1 MIRLDIES
9 GAGSRRVDLGDYLDA
24 TAEER
29 AHEQEY
35 RWIKALRS
43 VTVDGA
49 PFRSRFTFRGDSLW
63 WFAELYLHKEQA
75 ILNVHRALAAFDAL
89 VERERPRAVRYV
101 DGPNAPVIAQA
112 AARRKVAYNG
122 PAWPMTGAFAPST

>member
-9 GAGSRRVDLGDYLDA
+9 GSGSRRVSLADYLDA
-24 TAEER
+24 GADER

-43 VTVDGA
+43 LSIDGL
-49 PFRSRFTFRGDSLW
+49 PFRSRFTYRGDSLW
-63 WFAELYLHKEQA
+63 WFAELYLHKDQA
-75 ILNVHRALAAFDAL
+75 ILSVHRTLAAFDAL

-101 DGPNAPVIAQA
+101 DGAHAGVIAQA
-112 AARRKVAYNG
+112 AARRHVSYSG
-122 PAWPMTGAFAPST
+122 PSWP